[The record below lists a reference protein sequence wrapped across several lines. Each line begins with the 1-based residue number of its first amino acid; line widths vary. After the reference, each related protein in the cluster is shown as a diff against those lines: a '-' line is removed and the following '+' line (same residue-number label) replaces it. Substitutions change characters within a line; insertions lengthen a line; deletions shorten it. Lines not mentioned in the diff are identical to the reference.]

1 MFGYRHRVTASDLET
16 FERYAVAP
24 QTIALSGSSG
34 LVGRELA
41 AFLLLA
47 GHRVLPLV
55 RKPSDVSDELAV
67 WNSEAD
73 AARLGEC
80 QTVIHLAGE
89 PIASGRWD
97 AEKRER
103 IRRSRVE
110 MTRELCQRLARLDAP
125 PRTLLCASATGLY
138 GVRGDET
145 LSEDAEP
152 GDDFLAEVAQAW
164 EQACQPAVDA
174 GIRVVHLRFGLI
186 LSPRGGALSKMLL
199 PARLAGGRL
208 GSGQQW
214 WSWIALDDVL
224 RAIYHCLANEQVSGG
239 VNVVAPEPQR
249 NAEFVSVLG
258 KVLGIP
264 ALIPAPAAGLRMALG
279 DMADALLLA
288 STRVVPRALQASGFE
303 FQYPQLETALRH
315 LLGHWRE
322 HSN

>member
-1 MFGYRHRVTASDLET
+1 
-16 FERYAVAP
+16 
-24 QTIALSGSSG
+24 
-34 LVGRELA
+34 
-41 AFLLLA
+41 
-47 GHRVLPLV
+47 
-55 RKPSDVSDELAV
+55 
-67 WNSEAD
+67 
-73 AARLGEC
+73 
-80 QTVIHLAGE
+80 
-89 PIASGRWD
+89 
-97 AEKRER
+97 
-103 IRRSRVE
+103 